1 MIPMMARG
9 GKDDTLSLLIAGSAG
24 RKRLSLDSASF
35 DSMRFGD
42 RLRSV
47 LQARTPVNF
56 DDSLKS
62 G

>member
-1 MIPMMARG
+1 MMARG
-9 GKDDTLSLLIAGSAG
+9 GKDDILSLLIAGSTG
-24 RKRLSLDSASF
+24 RKRLPLNSASF

-42 RLRSV
+42 RLRFV
-47 LQARTPVNF
+47 LQARIAVNF